1 MEATKK
7 NACKKKLHMFIV
19 IQYFP
24 YSTKQVYYKDV

>member
-7 NACKKKLHMFIV
+7 KVPKKLHMFIV